1 VEASV
6 AEALRGGEPL
16 GDYARERK
24 VSINTVYTHLRRI
37 KDKTGANRLPNLIRR
52 LNDLHLPLRF
62 D

>member
-1 VEASV
+1 
-6 AEALRGGEPL
+6 
-16 GDYARERK
+16 